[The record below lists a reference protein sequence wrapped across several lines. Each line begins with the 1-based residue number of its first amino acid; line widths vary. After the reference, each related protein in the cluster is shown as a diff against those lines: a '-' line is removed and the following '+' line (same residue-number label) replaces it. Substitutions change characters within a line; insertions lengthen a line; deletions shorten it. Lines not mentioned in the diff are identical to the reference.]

1 MIGMTIHSWGA
12 ISPMVEDVEKL
23 IRDIRTARPALQRWR
38 ETKVL
43 VIDESE
49 SFAPPTSVTVA
60 PSTSVTEKRREKGKR
75 TVREC

>member
-1 MIGMTIHSWGA
+1 
-12 ISPMVEDVEKL
+12 MVEDVEKL

-49 SFAPPTSVTVA
+49 SFVPPTSVTVA
-60 PSTSVTEKRREKGKR
+60 PSTSVTEKQREKGKR